1 MDYWIKKP
9 KGERKTFAIMCRPF
23 KKGKTRAVKDERI
36 KLLNE
41 RYKEKLVD
49 YQHVIVSLRNIIDEL
64 RGEPEPSGFILPKNE
79 QIFLNLWN
87 EIYKDK
93 VNTKSQSK
101 ISARNG
107 LIRALNSLGDID
119 LYTASKQSIQ
129 TKIGQLQREKQA
141 DRAKWTNVL
150 LRYIGRRERIEAAR
164 VSRKFNWL
172 SINQMDEMVKWL
184 PSETWK
190 ILAWS
195 AFGTGAR
202 FSELFAIDFIQDGLV
217 TIVEQW
223 DKTFEKVETKNKQQ
237 RTAPIIPEC
246 LEWVEKW
253 LKVPL
258 EEKREIRKEY
268 RGADKVRTA
277 CKLADL
283 PVCTFHDLRH
293 SYAIHLR
300 IKGESIKNI
309 AEFIGDTE
317 ETTKRHYLRFAANEA
332 VAKSALERLKKT
344 G

>member
-9 KGERKTFAIMCRPF
+9 KGARKTFAIMCRPF
-23 KKGKTRAVKDERI
+23 KKGKTHSIKDERI
-36 KLLNE
+36 KLLND
-41 RYKEKLVD
+41 RYVEKLVD
-49 YQHVIVSLRNIIDEL
+49 YQHVIDSLRRIIEEL
-64 RGEPEPSGFILPKNE
+64 RGDPEPSGFILPKNE

-87 EIYKDK
+87 EQYKDK
-93 VNTKSQSK
+93 VNTKAQSK
-101 ISARNG
+101 LSARNG
-107 LIRALNSLGDID
+107 LIRALNALGDID
-119 LYTASKQSIQ
+119 LYIASKQAIQ
-129 TKIGQLQREKQA
+129 TKLGQLPREKQA

-150 LRYIGRRERIEAAR
+150 LRYVGRRERIEAAR

-172 SINQMDEMVKWL
+172 NIEQVQTMVEWL
-184 PSETWK
+184 PSDTWK

-223 DKTFEKVETKNKQQ
+223 DKKFEKVETKNKQQ

-258 EEKREIRKEY
+258 EEKKKLRKEY
-268 RGADKVRTA
+268 RGADRIKTA
-277 CKLADL
+277 CKLANL
-283 PVCTFHDLRH
+283 QQCTFHDLRH

-317 ETTKRHYLRFAANEA
+317 ETTRKHYLRFAANEA
-332 VAKSALERLKKT
+332 VAKSALERLKKV